1 MKDML
6 RNRLITFLLLLV
18 PCCCMAAQPVG
29 VIFDTDM
36 GNDVDDAVALA
47 ILHALESRG
56 EARILAVTITKDHP
70 EAAVYVNLVNT
81 FYGRGGIPIGV
92 VKNGKTPESSKML
105 HAPVTARADNGE
117 LLYPRRV
124 ISGNELPDAVPVLRK
139 TLAAAEDASVVMV
152 QVGFSTNLARL
163 LDSPADAVSPLNGRE
178 LAARKVR
185 LLSVM
190 AGQFPTG
197 KPEYNVRIDIP
208 AARKVF
214 SQWPSPIVASGF
226 EIGASMKMPATSVER
241 DMAWT
246 KHHPVADAYRA
257 YSKMPYDRPTW
268 DPTAALYAVR
278 AGHGYFG
285 LSAPGR
291 ILVDDAGRTTFEAA
305 PGGQHRY
312 LIVNELQKARALEAM
327 VQLATQPAR

>member
-1 MKDML
+1 MF
-6 RNRLITFLLLLV
+6 RNRLIALLVLLV
-18 PCCCMAAQPVG
+18 PCLCMGAAPVG

-70 EAAVYVNLVNT
+70 EAAVYVDLVNT
-81 FYGRGGIPIGV
+81 FYSRGEIPIGV
-92 VKNGKTPESSKML
+92 VKRGMTPEPSKML
-105 HAPVTARADNGE
+105 HAPVTARTDDGA

-124 ISGNELPDAVPVLRK
+124 MSGSELPDAVTVLRK
-139 TLAAAEDASVVMV
+139 TLAAAGDASVVMV

-163 LDSPADAVSPLNGRE
+163 LDSPADAVSPLDGRE
-178 LAARKVR
+178 LARRKVR

-197 KPEYNVRIDIP
+197 KPEYNVRIDI
-208 AARKVF
+208 ASARKVF
-214 SQWPSPIVASGF
+214 SEWPSPIVSSGF
-226 EIGASMKMPATSVER
+226 EIGESMKMPAASVER

-246 KHHPVADAYRA
+246 RHHPVADAYRA
-257 YSKMPYDRPTW
+257 FMKMPYDRPTW

-278 AGHGYFG
+278 PEHGYFG

-305 PGGQHRY
+305 PGGTRRY